1 MANLQ
6 IKGIQ
11 NDLYERIKE
20 MAASENRSMSQQIL
34 FLIREY
40 MVNKGVIRSIKPPA
54 QILLELSGSWED
66 DRDAEQIL
74 TELKHSRKSSTK
86 LREGF

>member
-11 NDLYERIKE
+11 NDLYQKIKE

-34 FLIREY
+34 FLVREY
-40 MVNKGVIRSIKPPA
+40 MVRKGVIRSIKPPA
-54 QILLELSGSWED
+54 QVLLELSSSWED

-74 TELKHSRKSSTK
+74 TDLKHSRKSSAK
-86 LREGF
+86 LRKGF